1 MAVNCWL
8 DPTVIVGFCGVTAMD
23 SSVGG
28 VMVNAVLPVTFPDVA
43 EMVVL
48 PTAAPVASP
57 LAETP
62 PTAGDEEL
70 HVTDA
75 VRVWVVPS
83 L

>member
-1 MAVNCWL
+1 VAVNCWL

-28 VMVNAVLPVTFPDVA
+28 VMVNAVLPDRFPEVA

-57 LAETP
+57 LAERP
-62 PTAGDEEL
+62 ATAGDEEL
-70 HVTDA
+70 HVTDT
-75 VRVWVVPS
+75 VRFWVVPS